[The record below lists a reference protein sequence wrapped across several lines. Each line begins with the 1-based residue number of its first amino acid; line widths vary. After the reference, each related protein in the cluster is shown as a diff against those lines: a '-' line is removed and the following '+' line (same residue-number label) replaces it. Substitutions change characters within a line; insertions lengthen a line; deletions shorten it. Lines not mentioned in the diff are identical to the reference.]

1 MPGLIP
7 QSFVDDLLDRVDIV
21 EVVDQRV
28 KLKKT
33 GKNFSACCPF
43 HQEKTPSF
51 SVSPDK
57 QFYYCFGCGAG
68 GNALGFIMD
77 YDNLAFPQAVEALA
91 STVGMQ
97 VPRDRAGSA
106 PPRSDQRELFAL
118 LARAAR
124 FYQQQLRRHPQRA
137 EAVDYLKGRGLSG
150 EIAAHFGLG
159 YAPPGWDNLLTELDT
174 DTTSR
179 ALLLRAGLVVENES
193 RGRYDRFRQRI
204 IFPIQDQRGR
214 VVAFGGR
221 VLGED
226 QPKYLNSPETEVFHK
241 GLELYG
247 LHQAR
252 QANRQLQRLVVV
264 EGYLD
269 VIALAQHG
277 ITEVA
282 ATLGTATSTAHL
294 KKIYRQCS
302 QIVFCFDGDE
312 AGRTAA
318 ARALEAALPV
328 MEDGRRAHF
337 LLLPEG
343 EDPDSLVRTRGP
355 DHFRQLLEQASPLER
370 YLFDHLGRDQD
381 LDDIEGR
388 ARLSKLALPL
398 LGKLPAGVY
407 KQLMLEEL
415 AKRTG
420 LPAAQVQELVEQASA
435 ARPQRQAA
443 SEPAGPP
450 AGAAQHRSRR
460 YQLRAEPGLQRASQ
474 SALSLLLHRPELAQG
489 VADLAPLQVMDDEQ
503 VKLLVELLQTLRND
517 PESTTA
523 MVLGRWYGSP
533 QSELLNRLASQEPL
547 IPEEAIEQEFTDTLR
562 LLQQHS
568 QRQNLNALMDRL
580 RNKNYAEISAVEK
593 SEIERELRSNR
604 SLAEARSQ

>member
-57 QFYYCFGCGAG
+57 QFYYCFGCGVG
-68 GNALGFIMD
+68 GNALGFVMD
-77 YDNLAFPQAVEALA
+77 YDNLGFPQAVEALA

-106 PPRSDQRELFAL
+106 PPRSDQRELYAL

-179 ALLLRAGLVVENES
+179 ALLLRAGLVVDNES
-193 RGRYDRFRQRI
+193 GGRYDRFRQRI

-214 VVAFGGR
+214 VIAFGGR

-252 QANRQLQRLVVV
+252 RANRQLQRLIVV

-294 KKIYRQCS
+294 KKIYQKCS
-302 QIVFCFDGDE
+302 EVVFCFDGDD

-337 LLLPEG
+337 LFLPEG

-381 LDDIEGR
+381 LDNIEGR

-420 LPAAQVQELVEQASA
+420 LPAAQVQGLVEQAS
-435 ARPQRQAA
+435 
-443 SEPAGPP
+443 EPVRAP
-450 AGAAQHRSRR
+450 AGAPKRRSPRR
-460 YQLRAEPGLQRASQ
+460 QPRAEPGLQRASQ

-533 QSELLNRLASQEPL
+533 HGELLNRLASQEPL
-547 IPEEAIEQEFTDTLR
+547 IPEEAIEQEFTDTLL

-568 QRQNLNALMDRL
+568 RRQNLNALMDRL

-593 SEIERELRSNR
+593 SEIERELCSNR
-604 SLAEARSQ
+604 SLEEARSQ